1 MAISDSLAKKVEN
14 DVKGS
19 QEAAVEA
26 QVKNA
31 LSEIKN
37 KFKYTESYLS
47 TLYDSGFK
55 AFLKSKTFDRPEN
68 LPKEIIAI
76 NNIKQRII
84 RQWLEAK
91 KEKVESPNLV
101 TKAIYWICWISVD
114 LNNNG
119 KMKNIVKWIIDECM
133 AIPDMLIQ
141 IMQHPID
148 FAKWLWTLITHPWQ
162 LWNALVQAYWDAFT
176 QWLSTPSAQYR
187 TWRSATLI
195 ALTFIPWWLGK
206 SLFNVGKTALRASK
220 WAINKGIAKVTWK
233 ITWKETAKNAAKQT
247 AKQTA
252 ERQATVAWFAGK
264 GAEKAKQAANITKK
278 AEQTTKRVERTA
290 KTVEE
295 AKSTVQATEN
305 IVKNLEKEVNWITK
319 TLSTKKWQ
327 LTRLKKDP
335 TKNADK
341 IKNLES
347 EMKWLEESKN
357 AAQIKLNQARL
368 DFSKAKNNLSTLEW
382 KLQSTR
388 ERWLQQVRE
397 AETAD
402 RIAQAAQKMKTPVK
416 PKGKIW
422 QWVDLIRSGLSELP
436 VIKQIAKIKN
446 WTLNKLWHPETLW
459 FRSAHPDLY
468 ASLIAK
474 QNNLL
479 RARSILA
486 KNATALEENLAKLVK
501 AEKAIKTA
509 KTKIAK
515 IEEAIAKKWTAYWKS
530 WEKLEW
536 LLKKTKANLTKA
548 EADLTKFS
556 KAHEVLWNK
565 VSKFTKEIE
574 NFEKALADITKK
586 ARNIKLRD
594 HVVDAQIWASLLYT
608 AESSKLDK
616 EIQAAIDGIDD
627 SADLEEEIEELEEE
641 LSLLENEL
649 NVDWLESWQ
658 TEFINDNIS
667 INLPEWINLS
677 EVDTSKYKIT
687 ITGLASKT
695 WSEAT
700 NRRIAQQRAE
710 NAKRVLMEKYWI
722 EDKWQIII
730 QIDLQS
736 EHPDKLWE
744 DVSQWQWVRIKLEP
758 QATNKPSS
766 NSIIDEENPDTSLDE
781 ALEEI

>member
-1 MAISDSLAKKVEN
+1 MAISDSLAKKVEA

-55 AFLKSKTFDRPEN
+55 TYLRSKTFERPEK

-84 RQWLEAK
+84 KQWLEAK
-91 KEKVESPNLV
+91 KEKINSPNLA
-101 TKAIYWICWISVD
+101 KQSIYRTLWISRD
-114 LNNNG
+114 INNNG
-119 KMKNIVKWIIDECM
+119 KAKNIIKWVIDECM
-133 AIPDMLIQ
+133 AIPDMLIH
-141 IMQHPID
+141 IVQHPID
-148 FAKWLWTLITHPWQ
+148 FAKWIWTLITHPWQ
-162 LWNALVQAYWDAFT
+162 LWNALKQAYWDAFT

-206 SLFNVGKTALRASK
+206 SLLNVGKTTLRAGK
-220 WAINKGIAKVTWK
+220 WAIKKGVAKV
-233 ITWKETAKNAAKQT
+233 TWKETAKNTAKQT

-305 IVKNLEKEVNWITK
+305 IVKNLETEVNWIK
-319 TLSTKKWQ
+319 KMISTKKWQ
-327 LTRLKKDP
+327 KTRLEKDP

-347 EMKWLEESKN
+347 EIKWLEKSKN
-357 AAQIKLNQARL
+357 AAQTKLDQAKL
-368 DFSKAKNNLSTLEW
+368 DLSKAKNNLSTLEW
-382 KLQSTR
+382 KLQSAR

-468 ASLIAK
+468 ASLMAK

-536 LLKKTKANLTKA
+536 LLNKTKANLTKA
-548 EADLTKFS
+548 EADLSKFS
-556 KAHEVLWNK
+556 KAHEVLWSR

-627 SADLEEEIEELEEE
+627 SADLEEEIEELEKQ
-641 LSLLENEL
+641 LSLLEKEL
-649 NVDWLESWQ
+649 NVDWLGTWQ
-658 TEFINDNIS
+658 TEFNDSS
-667 INLPEWINLS
+667 IIIDLPEWVNLS
-677 EVDTSKYKIT
+677 EVDTSKYKII
-687 ITGLASKT
+687 ITGMASKT
-695 WSEAT
+695 WSESV

-710 NAKRVLMEKYWI
+710 NAKKILIEKYWI
-722 EDKWQIII
+722 EDKWQIIT

-736 EHPDKLWE
+736 DHPDKLGE
-744 DVSQWQWVRIKLEP
+744 DVSKWQWARIKLEP

-766 NSIIDEENPDTSLDE
+766 SPIIDEENPDASLDE
-781 ALEEI
+781 ALEGV